1 MSIPPLHSPP
11 LAGGDEEEGKTIKG
25 QNIYYSITPT
35 LILPRQ
41 GGGDYR
47 VFGWALIIAFFLV
60 APACKSPRSVSP
72 SKSKITK
79 GSCLQLMTYN
89 IRVGAGRDGLL
100 TPVKYLTS
108 STSKL
113 RKIGQAIR
121 SVDPDIVALQEVRG
135 AAQAQFLADL
145 VSMDYVYMSHEDSRL
160 EWGLALLSSVKI
172 TEYHKKFIRYDKTK
186 PRIALICTV
195 EINDLPVTIIDV
207 HFYLGDYDEQVEET
221 AKLMGE
227 VVGPVIL
234 MGDLNLIDPDDEL
247 TSIKK
252 RLVDT
257 CEVVNSEFSKE
268 AKEIGTHRFGSRRLD
283 YIFVDPNY
291 FSVVEAGLL
300 PEKHRHASDHLGY
313 FACVKLKRKDKVIQ
327 ERKLQIHN
335 EKVELSPPLGE

>member
-1 MSIPPLHSPP
+1 MAI
-11 LAGGDEEEGKTIKG
+11 
-25 QNIYYSITPT
+25 
-35 LILPRQ
+35 
-41 GGGDYR
+41 
-47 VFGWALIIAFFLV
+47 FLF
-60 APACKSPRSVSP
+60 ASTCKSPRSVSP
-72 SKSKITK
+72 SKSKVVK

-100 TPVKYLTS
+100 MPVKYLTS

-121 SVDPDIVALQEVRG
+121 SLDPDIVALQEVRG
-135 AAQAQFLADL
+135 EAQAEFLADL

-160 EWGLALLSSVKI
+160 EWGLALLSRFKI
-172 TEYHKKFIRYDKTK
+172 TKYHKKFIRHDKKK

-195 EINDLPVTIIDV
+195 EINDLPVTIINV

-221 AKLMGE
+221 AKLMGK
-227 VVGPVIL
+227 VSGPVIL

-257 CEVVNSEFSKE
+257 CEVVNSEFSQE
-268 AKEIGTHRFGSRRLD
+268 AKEIGTHRFGSKRLD

-300 PEKHRHASDHLGY
+300 PEEHRRASDHIGY
-313 FACVKLKRKDKVIQ
+313 FACVKLKSKENAHRERDLEIQ
-327 ERKLQIHN
+327 Q
-335 EKVELSPPLGE
+335 EKIELPTLSGGGGAYAE